1 MSIARNFFEDNWLE
15 KNVQSKIATYVLF
28 GDLAEDYSLGDSF
41 SDSSEEQFWR
51 GKERARMY
59 SIGIFARR
67 KQTNKTFSQTSKDYS
82 QSQSRYLKLM
92 VLCFPMCG
100 KVQ

>member
-1 MSIARNFFEDNWLE
+1 MSIARNFFEDNWLK

-67 KQTNKTFSQTSKDYS
+67 KQTKHLVEHQKITANHKADTSN
-82 QSQSRYLKLM
+82 
-92 VLCFPMCG
+92 
-100 KVQ
+100 